1 MALSVSSVAPQKSIK
16 KPIIRQGA
24 APSLAS
30 DAYIKSSA
38 STAGAPAY
46 IPDIPAIR
54 TLNNVNQ
61 IASEGLNG
69 FNNGLP
75 SWEYQRTETHTRSDG
90 SQYTTT
96 TYDWGAAFADVRS
109 KLQAI
114 ASVAGGTN
122 DSRCNQIANLA
133 NSALESNDWQ
143 YFLDE
148 GSDES
153 RYAQLQNTLNNI
165 YTLTQDMP
173 QEPQTTVNNMNGA
186 VDNASKAI
194 QDLRTTLK
202 NPTLTASN
210 LPQKVQAKVDEYN
223 QKANNIPWWHY
234 LLLFGFFE
242 KSGDHGTASR
252 LQQDLSTVQTANPDQ
267 LQQQLD
273 GIASKVPGVTQM
285 AENTTTID
293 GASQLQETA
302 QPVTDAANNVAGE
315 ATNENNQ
322 GNDLIHTVNTP

>member
-1 MALSVSSVAPQKSIK
+1 MALKVSPVVTQKAIK
-16 KPIIRQGA
+16 KPITRQGA
-24 APSLAS
+24 APSLSS
-30 DAYIKSSA
+30 DAYVRSSVSAA
-38 STAGAPAY
+38 SAPVS

-54 TLNNVNQ
+54 TLNSVNQ
-61 IASEGLNG
+61 IAGEGLNY
-69 FNNGLP
+69 FNDGLP
-75 SWEYQRTETHTRSDG
+75 SWQYQNTETHTRSDG

-114 ASVAGGTN
+114 AGVAGGTD
-122 DSRCNQIANLA
+122 DSRCQQIANLA
-133 NSALESNDWQ
+133 NTALESNDWQ

-148 GSDES
+148 GSDAS
-153 RYAQLQNTLNNI
+153 RYAQLQNTVNDI
-165 YTLTQDMP
+165 YTLTQNLP
-173 QEPQTTVNNMNGA
+173 HEPQTTVTNMNGA
-186 VDNASKAI
+186 IDSASNAI

-210 LPQKVQAKVDEYN
+210 LPQKVQSKVDEYN
-223 QKANNIPWWHY
+223 QKASNIPWWHY

-252 LQQDLSTVQTANPDQ
+252 LQQDLSTVQSANPDQ

-273 GIASKVPGVTQM
+273 GIESKVPGVTQM

-293 GASQLQETA
+293 GASQLQDAA
-302 QPVTDAANNVAGE
+302 QPVTSAAKGVAST
-315 ATNENNQ
+315 ASSENNQ
-322 GNDLIHTVNTP
+322 GKDLIHTVSTP